1 MTLLIGDADV
11 RSVFDWRAAIEAL
24 RLAYSAD
31 ENAARFPGRSIARGD
46 AGWLRVLSGVPGDGG
61 LMGAKIIAAAP
72 RAGRVSY
79 LIALFDQA
87 STELVALID
96 GNTITG

>member
-1 MTLLIGDADV
+1 LEHPLKRLL
-11 RSVFDWRAAIEAL
+11 AAA
-24 RLAYSAD
+24 
-31 ENAARFPGRSIARGD
+31 RSIARGD
-46 AGWLRVLSGVPGDGG
+46 GTWVRVLPGVPGDGG

-87 STELVALID
+87 TTELVALID
-96 GNTITG
+96 GNTVTGYRTAATSALAADLLAVPGR